1 MHEAIMRLGYLCVMT
16 KSDTSNR
23 RPIPGRLLQMLG
35 PGLLVAATG
44 VGAGDLA
51 TAGFAGS
58 RLGLI
63 VLWAIVLGAVMK
75 FVLNEGLARWQL
87 ATDTTLIKGVSR
99 HLGRWVMALFL
110 IYLLA
115 FSFFVG
121 GALISATGVATH
133 SLLGWPGDPVQAKLV
148 WGGLGSLLA
157 TLLVLMG
164 GFALFERVMAVGIA
178 IMFITVII
186 TACLLGADMSELANG
201 LIPRRPGDA
210 EALDWTV
217 SLVGG
222 VGGTVT
228 ILCYG
233 YWIRQSGRV
242 GMNNLRACRIDL
254 AIAYVATAAFG
265 IAMLV
270 IASGIEVEG
279 RGTALLVKLSQRL
292 HEALG
297 PGGATLFLIGAW
309 AAIASSLLGVWQ
321 SLPML
326 FADACRSVIGQPP
339 LPPEELPRTWT
350 YRVFLILLATI
361 PMVQAGYGFASVQRA
376 YAMFGAFF
384 LPLLALALLIL
395 NRRRLIGTAA
405 NRPWA
410 DIALLLLLVFFAG
423 IAIDKIT

>member
-1 MHEAIMRLGYLCVMT
+1 MGIMRLGYLCVMT
-16 KSDTSNR
+16 NSDTSSR
-23 RPIPGRLLQMLG
+23 GPIPGRILRMLG

-58 RLGLI
+58 KLGLI
-63 VLWAIVLGAVMK
+63 VLWAIVLGAIMK

-99 HLGRWVMALFL
+99 HLGRWAMGLFL
-110 IYLLA
+110 VYLLA

-133 SLLGWPGDPVQAKLV
+133 SLVGWPGDPVQAKLV

-157 TLLVLMG
+157 MLLVLVG
-164 GFALFERVMAVGIA
+164 GFALFERVMALGIVV
-178 IMFITVII
+178 MFIAVII
-186 TACLLGADMSELANG
+186 TACLLGADVSQLAGG
-201 LIPRRPGDA
+201 LVPSRPADQQ
-210 EALDWTV
+210 ALDWTI

-228 ILCYG
+228 VLCYG
-233 YWIRQSGRV
+233 YWIRQSGRS
-242 GMNNLRACRIDL
+242 GMGSMKACRIDL
-254 AIAYVATAAFG
+254 AVAYVATAMFG

-279 RGTALLVKLSQRL
+279 RGTALLVQLSQRL

-309 AAIASSLLGVWQ
+309 AAITSSLLGVWQ

-326 FADACRSVIGQPP
+326 FTDAWRSFVGQPP
-339 LPPEELPRTWT
+339 LAPDELPRTGT
-350 YRVFLILLATI
+350 YRAFLVLLAI
-361 PMVQAGYGFASVQRA
+361 VPMFQAGYGFASVQKA

-384 LPLLALALLIL
+384 LPLLAIVLLLL
-395 NRRRLIGTAA
+395 NRRRLIGSAA
-405 NRPWA
+405 NRPWV
-410 DIALLLLLVFFAG
+410 DVALILVLLFFVGVALDR
-423 IAIDKIT
+423 II